1 MISTIDAVKTRNDID
16 RQIGEIRKKL
26 NSMETQEQR
35 EQYILGLIH
44 GHNWFIETLQRGLKM
59 DLSDEELKRFLQG
72 EIIAQKIYWKSV
84 RDRI

>member
-16 RQIGEIRKKL
+16 RKIGEIRKKL

-44 GHNWFIETLQRGLKM
+44 GHNWFMETLQRGLKM
-59 DLSDEELKRFLQG
+59 DLSDEELERFLQG
-72 EIIAQKIYWKSV
+72 EIIAQKIYWRSV
-84 RDRI
+84 RDWI

>member
-1 MISTIDAVKTRNDID
+1 MSTIDAVKTGNDID
-16 RQIGEIRKKL
+16 RKIGEIKKRL
-26 NSMETQEQR
+26 NSTETQEKR

-44 GHNWFIETLQRGLKM
+44 GHNWFMETLQRGLKM

-72 EIIAQKIYWKSV
+72 EIIAQKIYWRSV

>member
-44 GHNWFIETLQRGLKM
+44 GHNWFMETLQRGLKM
-59 DLSDEELKRFLQG
+59 DLNDEELKRFLQG
-72 EIIAQKIYWKSV
+72 EITAQKIYWKSV

>member
-1 MISTIDAVKTRNDID
+1 MISTIDAVKTRNYID
-16 RQIGEIRKKL
+16 RKIGEIRKKL

-44 GHNWFIETLQRGLKM
+44 GHNWFMETLQRGLKM
-59 DLSDEELKRFLQG
+59 DLNDEELKRFLQG
-72 EIIAQKIYWKSV
+72 EITAQKIYWKSV

>member
-1 MISTIDAVKTRNDID
+1 MISTIDAVKTRNYID
-16 RQIGEIRKKL
+16 RKIGEIRKKL

-44 GHNWFIETLQRGLKM
+44 GHNWFMETLQRGLKM

-72 EIIAQKIYWKSV
+72 EIIAQKIYWRSV

>member
-1 MISTIDAVKTRNDID
+1 MISTIDAVKTRNYID
-16 RQIGEIRKKL
+16 RKIGEIRKKL

-44 GHNWFIETLQRGLKM
+44 GHNWFMETLQRGLKM

>member
-1 MISTIDAVKTRNDID
+1 MISAIDAEKTRNDID
-16 RQIGEIRKKL
+16 RKIGEIRKKL

-44 GHNWFIETLQRGLKM
+44 GHNWFMETLQRGLKM
-59 DLSDEELKRFLQG
+59 DLSDDELKRFLQG
-72 EIIAQKIYWKSV
+72 EITAQKIYWRSV

>member
-72 EIIAQKIYWKSV
+72 EIIAQKIYWRSV